1 MSQTVFHTAIA
12 LDHVVVLFA
21 SGGMVDLFL
30 AAYQD
35 TLVVSFAAAAVV
47 AMVVVAAALQ
57 EVHHLV
63 VHRSEE
69 AVVLKGVHTDHA
81 VAVVPLYFLEE
92 LLVHPD
98 FLDY

>member
-1 MSQTVFHTAIA
+1 MSQTDFHTAIA
-12 LDHVVVLFA
+12 LDHVVVLSA

-30 AAYQD
+30 AAYRD

-47 AMVVVAAALQ
+47 VMVAVAAAQ
-57 EVHHLV
+57 EIYYLV

-69 AVVLKGVHTDHA
+69 AVVQKGVHTDHA

-98 FLDY
+98 FLDH